1 MIPDKMDTDIG
12 REKLR
17 ELRVED
23 RIVRAN
29 DRAIERFE
37 IDPRSGSRET
47 AAMETRLASRA
58 RVVVS
63 IRKHI
68 DGHRRPGYL
77 ADFLP

>member
-1 MIPDKMDTDIG
+1 MDTDIG

-37 IDPRSGSRET
+37 IDPVREKQ
-47 AAMETRLASRA
+47 LLWKLDL
-58 RVVVS
+58 RVVPVLWFLYVS
-63 IRKHI
+63 ILMGTGALDI
-68 DGHRRPGYL
+68 
-77 ADFLP
+77 